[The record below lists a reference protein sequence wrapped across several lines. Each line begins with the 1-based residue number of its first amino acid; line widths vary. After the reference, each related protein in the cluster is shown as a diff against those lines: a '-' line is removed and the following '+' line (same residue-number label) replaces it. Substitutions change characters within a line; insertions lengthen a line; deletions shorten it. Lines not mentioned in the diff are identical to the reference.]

1 VELRRARPRSS
12 AAGFTLLE
20 VLMAMLVAM
29 IGLIGTVAVQSAVM
43 NATAN
48 ANDAQIA
55 MRLAS
60 KTLEEFSTK
69 KTQAHP
75 FQDMLAPIANGQWS
89 APVYLDAQ
97 ARAGALSARNRWGV
111 STRVTDTG
119 ISLPYNISV
128 QVTYARDTG
137 APKVVQLDS
146 ERRKSW

>member
-1 VELRRARPRSS
+1 VELKRRRPSDR
-12 AAGFTLLE
+12 GFTLLE

-29 IGLIGTVAVQSAVM
+29 VGLIGTVAVQSAVM

-60 KTLEEFSTK
+60 KTLEEFATK

-75 FQDMLAPIANGQWS
+75 FIDMLAPIANGQWS
-89 APVYLDAQ
+89 APTYLDAQ
-97 ARAGALSARNRWGV
+97 AKAGAQSARNRWAV

-119 ISLPYNISV
+119 VAAPYNISV

-137 APKVVQLDS
+137 KPKIVQLDS